1 MPTCLGP
8 GQPGKKALRC
18 AGLNQTSWQGLLD
31 ALKMSMD
38 SPGLLAPKL
47 TGFYGSCYLSGALTV
62 CTNFWPR
69 SKLGQALD
77 LSQDQR
83 MVTLRA
89 EGWGDSL
96 GPPTSC
102 PPWAFASPV
111 FLHYIFNVSLM
122 ERDGVYVYTMISTL
136 GNYCS
141 GLSHA
146 HQATPKHGGL
156 K

>member
-1 MPTCLGP
+1 
-8 GQPGKKALRC
+8 
-18 AGLNQTSWQGLLD
+18 
-31 ALKMSMD
+31 
-38 SPGLLAPKL
+38 
-47 TGFYGSCYLSGALTV
+47 
-62 CTNFWPR
+62 
-69 SKLGQALD
+69 
-77 LSQDQR
+77 

-156 K
+156 KQHGTHWLTLLSLAQGSAGTAPFPLGITWGSLKAPPPACLHSTLASGWGLGPEEQHLAGDLSVRTDLGFLSMVQD